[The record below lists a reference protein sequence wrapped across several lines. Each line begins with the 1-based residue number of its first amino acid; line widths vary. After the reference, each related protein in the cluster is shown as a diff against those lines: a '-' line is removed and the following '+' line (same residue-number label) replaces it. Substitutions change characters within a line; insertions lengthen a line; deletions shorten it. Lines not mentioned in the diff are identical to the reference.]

1 MLERIKE
8 QAKKNGWSMSH
19 LCRQLNIHVSF
30 FTDVKNGKLKISA
43 DRLNKIAQILNCS
56 VEYLKGETDEPT
68 PPAQMAVSPNKQKL
82 LDLIDTLSDEQAK
95 RFAELIESMK

>member
-8 QAKKNGWSMSH
+8 QAKKNGWTMKYLSQRLGLTH
-19 LCRQLNIHVSF
+19 CY
-30 FTDVKNGKLKISA
+30 FTDVKNGKTTLST

-68 PPAQMAVSPNKQKL
+68 PSAQMAVSPNKQKL
-82 LDLIDTLSDEQAK
+82 LDLIDALSEEQIK